1 MADPPKKF
9 TFGFSKTV
17 KKSNLVAPPIAAK
30 EEPKNVQ
37 FIECL
42 EENAIK
48 LKEGEEQNQV
58 KAPLVIPIIGPRKSS
73 TLTDGRS
80 IAEIAEDFS
89 DVGTENSATNTVAV
103 KGDAPADSIE
113 AMAAREILQE
123 GLNLMKEKTGPVLE
137 TLPLSDNKEELQ
149 RESTQ
154 EDYEN
159 IPVTQFGLAMLR
171 GMGWKEDEGIGKN
184 KKLVPVTAP
193 VVRPKGMG
201 LGADKMML
209 AVAAKKA
216 ASTANSKQDQE
227 ELKLVKGAYV
237 KIAAGMNKDQYGQV
251 EGFTDGSGRVML
263 KMAIGGR
270 VVSVN
275 EATVYPVSK
284 DEYSKYSKVLNASK
298 FNEFKKKEE
307 TGEPFSQEKPR
318 HQSPSPP
325 KLSKKKEDSK
335 NHSPKRKRSLTPKMD
350 KHQSRSNSNSPDRNE
365 RKMSS
370 NRNNRDRSET
380 PEKYDKRKS
389 SKKDY
394 KDKSESPYRSETR
407 RRSPEDRRK
416 HTSSRKRDT
425 SSSPDRT
432 RKNRSGRSRSR
443 SSSQTRDRNSH
454 RRKKYS
460 DSDSDSKSYS
470 KKKKKHKEKRYSSP
484 EESPRSRS
492 RSPKN
497 KKKSKKSRRSRSR
510 TPSKKRR

>member
-9 TFGFSKTV
+9 TFGFSKIV
-17 KKSNLVAPPIAAK
+17 KKSNLVAPPPSAK

-42 EENAIK
+42 EENSIK
-48 LKEGEEQNQV
+48 LKDGEEENQV

-73 TLTDGRS
+73 TLSNGRS

-89 DVGTENSATNTVAV
+89 DVGNEKSEANSEAV
-103 KGDAPADSIE
+103 KEDGPAESIE
-113 AMAAREILQE
+113 AMAARELLQE
-123 GLNLMKEKTGPVLE
+123 GLNIMKEKSGPTVD
-137 TLPLSDNKEELQ
+137 TLPLADDKEELQ

-209 AVAAKKA
+209 AAAAKKA
-216 ASTANSKQDQE
+216 ASANSKQDQE

-270 VVSVN
+270 VLSVN
-275 EATVYPVSK
+275 EATVFPVTK

-298 FNEFKKKEE
+298 FDEFKKKEE
-307 TGEPFSQEKPR
+307 TGEPVSQEKSR
-318 HQSPSPP
+318 RQSPSPTRVY
-325 KLSKKKEDSK
+325 KKKEDRR
-335 NHSPKRKRSLTPKMD
+335 NYSPKREQSPIPKKD
-350 KHQSRSNSNSPDRNE
+350 KHRSRSNSVSPDRYD
-365 RKMSS
+365 RKKSS
-370 NRNNRDRSET
+370 NRNFRDRSES
-380 PEKYDKRKS
+380 PDRYDKKTTSNKGYR
-389 SKKDY
+389 DQ
-394 KDKSESPYRSETR
+394 SESPERSQPR

-416 HTSSRKRDT
+416 HTSSRRRDT
-425 SSSPDRT
+425 SPSPDRT
-432 RKNRSGRSRSR
+432 KKQRSRKSRSRSR
-443 SSSQTRDRNSH
+443 SRSKDLKSQ

-460 DSDSDSKSYS
+460 DSDSDSKSHS

-484 EESPRSRS
+484 EDSSRSRS
-492 RSPKN
+492 RSPKS

-510 TPSKKRR
+510 TPSKKYR